1 MSQVG
6 ENKMGTMPVN
16 KLLISMSLP
25 MILSMLV
32 QALYNIVDSY
42 FVSHFSDNALTAVSM
57 AFPAQT
63 LMIALAGGTGVGVNA
78 LLSYNL
84 GRGDREAASK
94 VARHGIF
101 LALMS
106 CALFLVLG
114 LCFSETFYSIQFSAE
129 AMKEAPEQT
138 KAVIQYG
145 ADYLR
150 IITVFSL
157 GLYMQMMLERLLQAT
172 GRTMF
177 SMVTQTVGAVLNI
190 ILDYILV
197 FGKFG
202 LPAMGAAGAA
212 TATVIAQWTAM
223 LLGIIFNLTVNK
235 EISLSFRGF
244 RPERTIIGGIYRI
257 GLPSIIMQSIASV
270 VTFTMNNILL
280 GFSKVAVDVFGVYFK
295 LQSFIFM
302 PVFGLNNGMV
312 PIVAYNYGA
321 GRKKRILSTLKLSF
335 AIAVTIMC
343 IGLIVFQLFPETL
356 LNIFANDEATAEQ
369 MFTYGV
375 PAFRIISLHFPLAAF
390 CIIATSAFQALG
402 NGLYSLIAS
411 LFRQLLALLPVAWIM
426 GKIVGKIE
434 LVWLSYPIAEI
445 VSAIFCLIFLI
456 RVYRKQIKK
465 LPD

>member
-1 MSQVG
+1 MSNIE

-16 KLLISMSLP
+16 KLLISMSTP

-42 FVSHFSDNALTAVSM
+42 FVAQYSDNALTAVTM

-84 GRGDREAASK
+84 GRKDHENASK
-94 VARHGIF
+94 VAKHGVF
-101 LALMS
+101 LALLAA
-106 CALFLVLG
+106 ALFLVLG
-114 LCFSETFYSIQFSAE
+114 LCFSEFFYSVQFSE
-129 AMKEAPEQT
+129 ATRAKNPEQV
-138 KAVIQYG
+138 AEVIKFG
-145 ADYLR
+145 KEYLG
-150 IITVFSL
+150 IVTIFGL
-157 GLYMQMMLERLLQAT
+157 GIYMQMMMERLLQAT
-172 GRTMF
+172 GRTLYTMF
-177 SMVTQTVGAVLNI
+177 TQGTGAVLNI

-212 TATVIAQWTAM
+212 LATVIGQWVAM
-223 LLGIIFNLTVNK
+223 GLAIYFNLAKNK
-235 EISLSFRGF
+235 EISLNFRGF
-244 RPERTIIGGIYRI
+244 RPEGSMIKSIYRI

-270 VTFTMNNILL
+270 VTFIMNNILL
-280 GFSKVAVDVFGVYFK
+280 GFSKIAVDVFGVYFK

-321 GRKKRILSTLKLSF
+321 GRKKRIMDTLKLSY
-335 AIAVTIMC
+335 AIAIAIMTI
-343 IGLIVFQLFPETL
+343 GTIVFELFPEPL
-356 LNIFANDEATAEQ
+356 LRIFTKDEAVAQQ
-369 MFTYGV
+369 MIEYGV
-375 PAFRIISLHFPLAAF
+375 PAFRIIAVHFPLAAF
-390 CIIATSAFQALG
+390 CIITTSAFQALG
-402 NGLYSLIAS
+402 NGLYSMIAS
-411 LFRQLLALLPVAWIM
+411 LCRQLLALLPVAWIM
-426 GKIVGKIE
+426 GKVIGKLE

-445 VSAIFCLIFLI
+445 VSAILCTIFLI
-456 RVYRKQIKK
+456 RIYKKQLQR

>member
-1 MSQVG
+1 MSHIE

-42 FVSHFSDNALTAVSM
+42 FVSKFSPDALTAVSM

-94 VARHGIF
+94 VARNGVF
-101 LALMS
+101 LALMA
-106 CALFLVLG
+106 CILFLVLG
-114 LCFSETFYSIQFSAE
+114 FWFSETFYSVQFSAE
-129 AMKEAPEQT
+129 AMKEDPEQT

-145 ADYLR
+145 ADYLG
-150 IITVFSL
+150 IITIFSL
-157 GLYMQMMLERLLQAT
+157 GLFMQMMLERLLQAT

-212 TATVIAQWTAM
+212 AATVIAQWTAM
-223 LLGIIFNLTVNK
+223 ILAIIFNLTVNK
-235 EISLSFRGF
+235 EISLNFRRF
-244 RPERTIIGGIYRI
+244 RPEPAIILGIYRI
-257 GLPSIIMQSIASV
+257 GMPSIIMQSIASV

-321 GRKKRILSTLKLSF
+321 GRKKRILGTLKLSF
-335 AIAVTIMC
+335 AIAVSIMC

-356 LNIFANDEATAEQ
+356 LSIFASDEATAEQ

-402 NGLYSLIAS
+402 NGAYSLIAS
-411 LFRQLLALLPVAWIM
+411 LFRQVFALLPVAWIM
-426 GKIVGKIE
+426 GKIVGKLE
-434 LVWLSYPIAEI
+434 LVWLSYPIAEL
-445 VSAIFCLIFLI
+445 VSAFFCLIFLI